1 MDDQKGSKSGGA
13 GKRDRDAEPLPDM
26 IEEPPHVA
34 VAPEEFEERA
44 KIELHKRVA
53 RQQREHH
60 VDLSKEE
67 YTPDEVARLIGTS
80 REVVMH
86 AIWRGDLPAE
96 RAGHDVVCIRHEDV
110 TDWLRRRFTRG

>member
-1 MDDQKGSKSGGA
+1 MDDQKANKSAGA
-13 GKRDRDAEPLPDM
+13 GKGKGDVDPLPDM

-34 VAPEEFEERA
+34 IAPEEFEERA
-44 KIELHKRVA
+44 KIELHKRGA

-67 YTPDEVARLIGTS
+67 YTPDEVARMIGTS

-110 TDWLRRRFTRG
+110 TNWLRRRISGG